1 MSTKNFTIG
10 AVLTVTTG
18 IVLTRDFGEAHALMD
33 HLTGDSLFTHQ
44 LPRAAD
50 PCKAA
55 LLAQFPALANV
66 VPPENARDTW
76 EAWLETEAT
85 LLGASF
91 DVAPMSG
98 WKPRA
103 PIAEAEELIGKDR
116 VGAVMV

>member
-1 MSTKNFTIG
+1 MNTKNFTIG

-55 LLAQFPALANV
+55 LLAQFPALASV
-66 VPPENARDTW
+66 TPPENARDTW
-76 EAWLETEAT
+76 EAWLETEAAI
-85 LLGASF
+85 LGTSF

-98 WKPRA
+98 WESRNPMT
-103 PIAEAEELIGKDR
+103 EAEEMFGKGR
-116 VGAVMV
+116 VGTVKV